1 MFSIWTEIIRTLV
14 SSAFIHLRLLNEA
27 STCVN
32 QSAVCKDVTRGP
44 IGLRGNISTKLYQ
57 ISSVIREFFGHL
69 TNTCCA
75 TCLLRFSSGAPNVSS
90 RKIFVQKTI

>member
-44 IGLRGNISTKLYQ
+44 KGEYFNKVISNIIRNQRVLW
-57 ISSVIREFFGHL
+57 SSH
-69 TNTCCA
+69 
-75 TCLLRFSSGAPNVSS
+75 
-90 RKIFVQKTI
+90 